1 MRKLKNITLTEKEWK
16 HLKSA
21 YIRFYRKYSKGS
33 CSYCP
38 MGFINILSY
47 RTTKA
52 IPKINIGI
60 WNKKRIKSDK
70 AIPKINV
77 DIWNKKRINSGAS
90 CLSFSNYSCI
100 CHEFEQFKIPSKE
113 MKCPCNSSLKEKS
126 FVQLEKL
133 VNKLIN
139 DEDYKK
145 I

>member
-52 IPKINIGI
+52 IPKINIG
-60 WNKKRIKSDK
+60 
-70 AIPKINV
+70 
-77 DIWNKKRINSGAS
+77 IWNKKRINSGAS